1 MPQCHATRSRPR
13 KYGRFVTFSIN
24 QYGGDLHGHWWWRY
38 AYWRLE
44 DVVLIFVETVWFA
57 IDFLFP
63 DVLICISVFL
73 PILHFSIICSVQ
85 RKV

>member
-1 MPQCHATRSRPR
+1 MANS
-13 KYGRFVTFSIN
+13 
-24 QYGGDLHGHWWWRY
+24 GDML
-38 AYWRLE
+38 WRLE
-44 DVVLIFVETVWFA
+44 DVVLIFVVIVWFA